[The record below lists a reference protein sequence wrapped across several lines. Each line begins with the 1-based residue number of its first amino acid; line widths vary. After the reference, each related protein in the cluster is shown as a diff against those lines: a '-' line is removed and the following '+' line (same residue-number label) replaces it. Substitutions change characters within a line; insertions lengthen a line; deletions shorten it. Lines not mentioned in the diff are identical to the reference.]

1 MFKIEESDDG
11 INWTPVA
18 EGKAATKKFQRQVPD
33 SAALIKSIGETVGP
47 IVKAAVD
54 ESEAKVIKLFDGK
67 LEAAVKAAPAPRTK
81 ATNHMN
87 GAPLGAPGENEH
99 DEYDPEE
106 DRSSPAFMTKTY
118 GAPNKRDVFTGRNV
132 RDASQGGGVNFARLV
147 KGQAVAKMDGRPVD
161 QVLKGWGYKYVADA
175 FHNAWELQQKAF
187 AQLRALG
194 QNVLQDGGAVVPVE
208 FSAEF
213 IPLLRNQVA
222 VRKLG
227 ARVIQMQSASLT
239 MGRQNAAGTA
249 AYNGENVTL
258 APSQQKFGNV
268 TLNEK
273 KLTAGTAISND
284 LIRNATI
291 SAEEV
296 VRDDLVLVVGLK
308 EDTTFMFGTGGGDSP
323 RGIEALIDSA
333 YLYSMT
339 AADAKNPTLAE
350 IKRELAKEEQFLK
363 NANIPGTIRG
373 RIISPRTE
381 AYLASIT
388 DGLGNSIYEKEL
400 AAGMLKG
407 APVVVTNQIA
417 ENLDGTTDASR
428 IIYGDFAQA
437 LIGES
442 MAMQVDVFP
451 NGAYDNGSGTVI
463 SGASLDQ
470 TFVRVIE
477 KHDFNLRYSKAFT
490 ETKVRMGAP

>member
-11 INWTPVA
+11 INWTLVP

-33 SAALIKSIGETVGP
+33 TDAMLKAFGDKLGGV
-47 IVKAAVD
+47 VKGAV
-54 ESEAKVIKLFDGK
+54 EASEAKVIKLLDDK
-67 LEAAVKAAPAPRTK
+67 IAAIPAARTK
-81 ATNHMN
+81 ATSHTN
-87 GAPLGAPGENEH
+87 GIADAAAVNDG
-99 DEYDPEE
+99 DPDAFNPDE

-118 GAPNKRDVFTGRNV
+118 GAPAKRDIFTGRTV

-147 KGQAVAKMDGRPVD
+147 KGQAVAKMDSRPLD
-161 QVLKGWGYKYVADA
+161 EVLKGWGYKYVADA
-175 FHNAWELQQKAF
+175 FKHAYDMQQKAI

-208 FSAEF
+208 FSSEF

-222 VRKLG
+222 VRQLG
-227 ARVIQMQSASLT
+227 ARVIQMASASMT
-239 MGRQNAAGTA
+239 IARQNAAGSA
-249 AYNGENVTL
+249 AYSGENTTL
-258 APSQQKFGNV
+258 VPSQQKLGNLV
-268 TLNEK
+268 LNEK

-284 LIRNATI
+284 LIRNAAI
-291 SAEEV
+291 SAEEM
-296 VRDDLVLVVGLK
+296 VRDDLVLVVALK
-308 EDTTFMFGTGGGDSP
+308 EDSTFMFGTGANDSP

-333 YLYSMT
+333 YLYTMT
-339 AADAKNPTLAE
+339 ATDAKNPSLAE

-363 NANIPGTIRG
+363 NANIPRINTG

-407 APVVVTNQIA
+407 RPVVVTNQIA

-428 IIYGDFAQA
+428 IIFGDFAQA

-490 ETKVRMGAP
+490 ETKTRMGAP

>member
-11 INWTPVA
+11 INWIPVA
-18 EGKAATKKFQRQVPD
+18 EGKSATKKHTRQVLD
-33 SAALIKSIGETVGP
+33 TAALLKSVSETVGGV
-47 IVKAAVD
+47 VKTEIEKANTEITKATD
-54 ESEAKVIKLFDGK
+54 AK
-67 LEAAVKAAPAPRTK
+67 LEALKASAPAPRTK
-81 ATNHMN
+81 ATNNTGDM
-87 GAPLGAPGENEH
+87 PTGAPGENFHEA
-99 DEYDPEE
+99 YDPEE
-106 DRSSPAFMTKTY
+106 DRSSPGFMTRTY
-118 GAPNKRDVFTGRNV
+118 GAPSKRDVFTGRTV
-132 RDASQGGGVNFARLV
+132 RDASQGGGVNFARLC
-147 KGQAVAKMDGRPVD
+147 KAQAVAKMDGRPLD

-175 FHNAWELQQKAF
+175 FAHSYDAQQKAF

-194 QNVLQDGGAVVPVE
+194 QNVLQDGGAVVPIE

-222 VRKLG
+222 VRQLG
-227 ARVIQMQSASLT
+227 ARVIQMASASLS
-239 MGRQNAAGTA
+239 MGRQNAAGSA
-249 AYNGENVTL
+249 AYSGENTTI
-258 APSQQKFGNV
+258 APSQQKLGNLV
-268 TLNEK
+268 LNEK

-291 SAEEV
+291 SAEEM
-296 VRDDLVLVVGLK
+296 VRDDLVQVVALK

-339 AADAKNPTLAE
+339 AADAKNPSLAE

-363 NANIPGTIRG
+363 NGNIPRTNTG

-388 DGLGNSIYEKEL
+388 DGLGNSVYEKEL
-400 AAGMLKG
+400 SAGMLKG
-407 APVVVTNQIA
+407 RPVVVTNQIA

-428 IIYGDFAQA
+428 IIFGDFAQA

-470 TFVRVIE
+470 TYVRVIE

-490 ETKVRMGAP
+490 ETKTRMGAA